1 MDKIQRTLKLF
12 CPLPPSLVTI
22 KESILFLSKGALGNV
37 AKESFD
43 KEIQFLRMLVLTSGA
58 YNRQQFADRLGISVH
73 TFDKTIRRLKDIA
86 GTVQQQAAE
95 EPNKAMSDMLRTS
108 YYESA
113 DPLLLF
119 LFRSK
124 SLKESESYRLSLII
138 AVLQEQSLTSLE
150 ILDLC
155 SEGMPEELSLPDEKT
170 IRSDLKYLE
179 QAGVIRR
186 LAGGRP
192 QKYTAHNDFVSELTD
207 EELSDLYA
215 FVDVMANTQVPS
227 VQGYLLRD
235 SLKKAMRR
243 RQLPDGASDL
253 FLYKY
258 HYHSR
263 ILDEAHLYTIMQAIE
278 ARRKLSFH
286 YFTPK
291 SNQSY
296 HSKNT
301 NPLFARQS
309 EGRLI
314 EMLPL
319 KVAYDHQYGRWYL
332 LGYSSGRS
340 GVAIFRMEGLTQ
352 LEESVLVNEE
362 EYQAKLA
369 SLERNTQFSWL
380 VDMGRPVEVKVRF
393 FNPFGAKRNF
403 IKERVLLQ
411 GQWGVITEQDE
422 ESFLFEITVNGTQE
436 IKPWLRSFGSS
447 CEVLEPSVLRR
458 ELIKEWKELAAYYE
472 PVRKNIQL
480 QDDGT
485 A

>member
-1 MDKIQRTLKLF
+1 M
-12 CPLPPSLVTI
+12 
-22 KESILFLSKGALGNV
+22 

-58 YNRQQFADRLGISVH
+58 YSRQQFAERLGISVH

-86 GTVQQQAAE
+86 GTVKQQPAE
-95 EPNKAMSDMLRTS
+95 DHNTAIHNMLRAS

-124 SLKESESYRLSLII
+124 SLKESESYRLSLLI
-138 AVLQEQSLTSLE
+138 AALQEQSLTPLE
-150 ILDLC
+150 LLDRC
-155 SEGMPEELSLPDEKT
+155 CEGIPEELALPDEKT

-179 QAGVIRR
+179 QAGVIRK
-186 LAGGRP
+186 LPGGRP
-192 QKYTAHNDFVSELTD
+192 SKYTANNDFVSLLSD

-235 SLKKAMRR
+235 SLKKALKR

-263 ILDEAHLYTIMQAIE
+263 ILDEAHLYTIMQAI
-278 ARRKLSFH
+278 ASRRKLSFH

-309 EGRLI
+309 EGRHT

-332 LGYSSGRS
+332 LGYGSGRS
-340 GVAIFRMEGLTQ
+340 QIAICRMEGITQ
-352 LEESVLVNEE
+352 LEESGVVSED
-362 EYQAKLA
+362 EYATRLA
-369 SLERNTQFSWL
+369 ALERNTRYSWL
-380 VDMGRPVEVKVRF
+380 VDMGRPVLVKVRF
-393 FNPFGAKRNF
+393 YNPEGAKRNF
-403 IKERVLLQ
+403 IKERVQLQ
-411 GQWGVITEQDE
+411 GQWGEITEENDT
-422 ESFLFEITVNGTQE
+422 SFLFEITVNGTQE

-447 CEVLEPSVLRR
+447 CEVLEPAPLRK
-458 ELIKEWKELAAYYE
+458 EFIKEWKELAAYYE

-480 QDDGT
+480 PHDGT